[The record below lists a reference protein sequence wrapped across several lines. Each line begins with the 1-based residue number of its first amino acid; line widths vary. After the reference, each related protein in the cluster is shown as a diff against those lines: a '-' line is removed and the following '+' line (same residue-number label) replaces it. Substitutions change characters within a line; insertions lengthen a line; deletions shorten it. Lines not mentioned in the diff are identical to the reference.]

1 MSVAIVKRAEHGSC
15 KTQGGQQTGKGE
27 AKGEEEKK
35 HHDKCL
41 AVGCCL
47 GPATHF
53 TALVG
58 GSFGARKRQGS
69 GTPDD
74 DFQPAMVCSA
84 MP

>member
-1 MSVAIVKRAEHGSC
+1 MSVAIVKRAEHGSS
-15 KTQGGQQTGKGE
+15 KTQGGDE
-27 AKGEEEKK
+27 RAKARQRATRRKK

-58 GSFGARKRQGS
+58 GSFGARKRQGL

-74 DFQPAMVCSA
+74 DFQPAIVCSA